1 MRKTYLSL
9 LFLFILTASALAQ
22 QSGETTD
29 RSRITLRAGY
39 SIGGTVPLGF
49 PEELRQLRSYAPKFT
64 YRVGADIN
72 LPLCGRWGL
81 LTGLYLEQK
90 GFKGDVALRQFDVIL
105 RQGIEE
111 ITGPYT
117 GNVVIN
123 IRQTGITLPL
133 QATWQ
138 ANNRLMLK
146 AGPYVSFITGRSF
159 YGYAYGETGADGKS
173 TAYLRRG
180 EVRGDLVYVGN
191 DENTKG
197 YFSGDTFDNFLRQF
211 QWGFDMGIDW
221 YFHRRWG
228 VFADVSYGF
237 NSAFNSDEG
246 NPVTMG
252 LHPLYG
258 TFGFIYKIGH

>member
-1 MRKTYLSL
+1 MTTCSMAQ
-9 LFLFILTASALAQ
+9 TAKNTK
-22 QSGETTD
+22 GNNREKGTV
-29 RSRITLRAGY
+29 TLRAGY

-49 PEELRQLRSYAPKFT
+49 PEELRQLRSYSPKFT
-64 YRVGADIN
+64 YRVGADFN
-72 LPLCGRWGL
+72 LPIGRRWGI

-90 GFKGDVALRQFDVIL
+90 AFKGDVALRQFDVIL

-123 IRQTGITLPL
+123 IRQAGITVPL

-138 ANNRLMLK
+138 ANEHLMLK
-146 AGPYVSFITGRSF
+146 AGPYISFIKSRSF
-159 YGYAYGETGADGKS
+159 HGYAYGETGSDGKS

-197 YFSGDTFDNFLRQF
+197 YFNGETFDNFLRKF
-211 QWGFDMGIDW
+211 QWGFDMGVDW
-221 YFHRRWG
+221 NFHRRWG
-228 VFADVSYGF
+228 IFADVSYGF

-258 TFGFIYKIGH
+258 TFGLTYKLR